1 MLVGTVSS
9 PLEEDVVVGI
19 RDCRDI

>member
-9 PLEEDVVVGI
+9 PLEKDVVVGI
-19 RDCRDI
+19 RDCRDN